1 MIDNS
6 SSCGIYKASTSN
18 SDEYFLFENRS
29 AGGYD
34 EGLNYLIYE
43 SNSSEVIGT
52 DFTGGLAVWHVKD
65 ILSSCLDQNNC
76 VVLNPPL
83 LDLEEANDADL
94 DNASSNG
101 RTTHL
106 FYSGNSVIF
115 DNSSTPNSKLY
126 DDNSSGISLINISAA
141 GDNMTLTISK

>member
-6 SSCGIYKASTSN
+6 SACGIYKASTSN

-43 SNSSEVIGT
+43 SNSSEVAGT

-106 FYSGNSVIF
+106 FYSGNSVTF
-115 DNSSTPNSKLY
+115 DNSSTPNSNLY
-126 DDNSSGISLINISAA
+126 DNTSSGISLTNISAA
-141 GDNMTLTISK
+141 GDNMTLTIRK